1 MTVAYWCV
9 LAAALMPL
17 MFAGVAKIGPGRYDN
32 RAPREFLGRLTGYRQ
47 RANWAQ
53 MNSLEAFPPFA
64 AGVIIAH
71 QVGAAQQQVDML
83 AMAFIGCRLVYG
95 AMYLAD
101 WATLRSLVWMA
112 GLASVVGQ
120 FVLAAR
126 VG

>member
-17 MFAGVAKIGPGRYDN
+17 VFTGIAKIGPGRYDN
-32 RAPREFLGRLTGYRQ
+32 RAPREFLGKLSGYRQ

-71 QVGAAQQQVDML
+71 QVGAAQDQVDLL
-83 AMAFIGCRLVYG
+83 ALAFIGLRLLYG
-95 AMYLAD
+95 AMYLLD
-101 WATLRSLVWMA
+101 WATLRSLVWMG
-112 GLASVVGQ
+112 GLACAVGE

>member
-9 LAAALMPL
+9 LIAALMPL
-17 MFAGVAKIGPGRYDN
+17 MFAGVAKVGPGRYDN

-71 QVGAAQQQVDML
+71 QVAAAQQHVDML
-83 AMAFIGCRLVYG
+83 AMAFVGLRLLYG
-95 AMYLAD
+95 AMYLMD
-101 WATLRSLVWMA
+101 WATLRSLVWMG
-112 GLASVVGQ
+112 GLACVVGQ